1 MFPLAA
7 LHTATLSALLLVGG
21 CALMPKADEDL
32 TGPASSARNSLAA
45 DYVDMGVEYL
55 KRGQPTVALERLK
68 RGQELD
74 PNYAPLYNVLAILY
88 EQLGESDRARENF
101 TRAIQLAPKD
111 PYIRNAYGTFLCNQK
126 EYPAAEVAFQA
137 ALENPLNPTPWVAN
151 TNAGICA
158 RQAGDTSRAETY
170 FRQSLSVNSDFEPA
184 LYQMAELSYAQGNL
198 SGAKDYL
205 QRLLRTTKPNAEIL
219 ALGVR
224 VERGLGN
231 TTQARRYEQVLREQF
246 PDSPEIP
253 KLNQP

>member
-1 MFPLAA
+1 MESRRA
-7 LHTATLSALLLVGG
+7 LQTATLGALLLGG
-21 CALMPKADEDL
+21 CAWLPQGDQETGLAD
-32 TGPASSARNSLAA
+32 GARNSPAA
-45 DYVDMGVEYL
+45 DYAGMGVEYL
-55 KRGQPTVALERLK
+55 KRGQPAIALQRLK

-88 EQLGESDRARENF
+88 EQLGENDQARENF
-101 TRAIQLAPKD
+101 ARAIQLAPRD

-126 EYPAAEVAFQA
+126 DYAGAEAAFQA
-137 ALENPLNPTPWVAN
+137 ALENPLYPTPWVAH
-151 TNAGICA
+151 TNAGIGA
-158 RQAGDTSRAETY
+158 RPAGDLTRAEASFRQA
-170 FRQSLSVNSDFEPA
+170 LSANADFGPA

-198 SGAKDYL
+198 AGAKDYL
-205 QRLLRTTKPNAEIL
+205 ARLMRTTQPTGESL

-231 TTQARRYEQVLREQF
+231 STQAKRYEQQLRERF